1 MTVYTNIFGGSNI
14 ASAEFSYVEVNLTQP
29 ITYFNWPVEASTGDN
44 LIAGVMDVIQD
55 AASRQLWLPSALD
68 ASNGQTILF
77 NNVGAYSFTVFDSVG
92 VQVLDAAPGT
102 TWQIYLTDNTTAGGL
117 WRAFQYGAAISTAN
131 ASSLAGTGIIAL
143 GSLLSQSMPVVPYT
157 VSHAAVVPDR
167 AMTFLWTGGVGVFS
181 LPLASL
187 AGNNWFVQFK
197 NAGSGIVTIQPVGS
211 NTIDG
216 ANDLILQPLDSA
228 IVMTDGTNYFSLGY
242 GQSASF
248 AFDYTTINVA
258 GSGVYTLSGAELNRV
273 AYNFTGALTSN
284 RIVIVPNTVQQ
295 YWVTN
300 STTGAFTL
308 EVKTITA
315 GGEFISQGAAA
326 ILYSNGAQVV
336 PAETFGVTLPLAISQ
351 GGTGAVTAAA
361 ALINLGIDPVDGGVF

>member
-1 MTVYTNIFGGSNI
+1 
-14 ASAEFSYVEVNLTQP
+14 
-29 ITYFNWPVEASTGDN
+29 
-44 LIAGVMDVIQD
+44 
-55 AASRQLWLPSALD
+55 
-68 ASNGQTILF
+68 
-77 NNVGAYSFTVFDSVG
+77 
-92 VQVLDAAPGT
+92 
-102 TWQIYLTDNTTAGGL
+102 
-117 WRAFQYGAAISTAN
+117 
-131 ASSLAGTGIIAL
+131 
-143 GSLLSQSMPVVPYT
+143 
-157 VSHAAVVPDR
+157 
-167 AMTFLWTGGVGVFS
+167 
-181 LPLASL
+181 
-187 AGNNWFVQFK
+187 
-197 NAGSGIVTIQPVGS
+197 
-211 NTIDG
+211 
-216 ANDLILQPLDSA
+216 
-228 IVMTDGTNYFSLGY
+228 MTDGTNYFSLGY

-361 ALINLGIDPVDGGVF
+361 ALINLGIDPVNGGVF